1 MNERAVSL
9 LEQLV
14 AEQQKQTSLLE
25 QIASN
30 QILLIQALGEDQ
42 GMDEDS
48 QPTTYMDGTRVT

>member
-14 AEQQKQTSLLE
+14 AEQQKQTSMLE

-30 QILLIQALGEDQ
+30 QILLIQALSEDQ

-48 QPTTYMDGTRVT
+48 QPMTYMDGTRVT

>member
-1 MNERAVSL
+1 MSEHAVSL

-30 QILLIQALGEDQ
+30 QILLIQALSEDQ
-42 GMDEDS
+42 DMDEDS
-48 QPTTYMDGTRVT
+48 QPLTYMDGTRVT